1 MATQSNRSMI
11 SEVSICNQALSWL
24 GANEITS
31 LDDPSKEAEYCRNN
45 YEFLRDA
52 VLEDYD
58 WSFAMARAS
67 STVADLDEW
76 EQKYTHPIPLEWIG
90 VWGVYKDISSQDPR
104 DWVKCTGWVVEG
116 GDVLADEPTVYMH
129 GTKRVTDTGK
139 FTNLFVQALA
149 TRMAADLAIPLTENR
164 QLQSDMWSIYSQK
177 LVNAAMRDGKQGH
190 RERLAKGSLT
200 KARRR

>member
-1 MATQSNRSMI
+1 MATQANRPMI

-58 WSFAMARAS
+58 WTFAQDRQS
-67 STVADLDEW
+67 SEVADLDAW
-76 EQKYTHPIPLEWIG
+76 GQKYKHSKPLDWLM
-90 VWGVYKDISSQDPR
+90 VWGVYKDVSSQNPR

-116 GDVLADEPTVYMH
+116 GFVLADESMVYMR
-129 GTKRVTDTGK
+129 GTKRITDTGK

-149 TRMAADLAIPLTENR
+149 ARMACDLAIPMTENR
-164 QLQSDMWSIYSQK
+164 QLQADMWALYNQK
-177 LVNAAMRDGKQGH
+177 LELAAMRDGKQGH
-190 RERLAKGSLT
+190 REKLTQGSLV